1 VASKKTV
8 SISFPDLK
16 AVKGLNPKVKIAIAF
31 VAAIILLSLSYSAGN
46 SAGYTTG
53 YDKGN
58 TDGYAVGRKDGD
70 EAGYKR
76 GIERAKEEYENG
88 YWDGRV
94 DGCEWLIGSLGN
106 SYVIG
111 ITNPFTTYY
120 FLMGIGDTYAGKS
133 NCAIDGSGGYVPP
146 AISATAPSN

>member
-1 VASKKTV
+1 MASKKTV

-16 AVKGLNPKVKIAIAF
+16 AVRGLKPKVKIVIAF
-31 VAAIILLSLSYSAGN
+31 VTAVILLSFSYNAG
-46 SAGYTTG
+46 SEAGYREG
-53 YDKGN
+53 EAV
-58 TDGYAVGRKDGD
+58 GYANGVKVGD

-94 DGCEWLIGSLGN
+94 DGCKWLIDSLGN

-120 FLMGIGDTYAGKS
+120 FLMGIGDTYAGKDACS
-133 NCAIDGSGGYVPP
+133 IDGSGGYVPP
-146 AISATAPSN
+146 TISASAPSN

>member
-31 VAAIILLSLSYSAGN
+31 VAAVILLSFSYNAGN
-46 SAGYTTG
+46 EAGYKDGETA
-53 YDKGN
+53 
-58 TDGYAVGRKDGD
+58 GYANGVQVGD

-76 GIERAKEEYENG
+76 GLERAKEEYENG

-94 DGCEWLIGSLGN
+94 DGCKWLIDSLGN

-111 ITNPFTTYY
+111 LTNPFTTYY
-120 FLMGIGDTYAGKS
+120 FLMGIGDTYAGKEACS
-133 NCAIDGSGGYVPP
+133 IDGSGGYVPP
-146 AISATAPSN
+146 TISASTPSN